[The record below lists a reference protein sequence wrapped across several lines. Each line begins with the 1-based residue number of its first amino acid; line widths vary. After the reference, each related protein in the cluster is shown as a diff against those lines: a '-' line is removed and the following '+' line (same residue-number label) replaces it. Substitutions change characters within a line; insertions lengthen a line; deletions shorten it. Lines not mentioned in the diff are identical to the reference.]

1 MKIGWLANSFEA
13 ARNGRISDPAWS
25 RGLSSII
32 PKNNNMENP
41 NNPADGKQVVIQS
54 GQRVTGPLS
63 QHEAESEIAR
73 RTKLMESTGK
83 PIPEDKRPLIKT
95 NLFG

>member
-1 MKIGWLANSFEA
+1 M
-13 ARNGRISDPAWS
+13 
-25 RGLSSII
+25 
-32 PKNNNMENP
+32 PKNNNM
-41 NNPADGKQVVIQS
+41 NNTHLNEADGKQVVIQG

-63 QHEAESEIAR
+63 QHEAESEVAR